1 MFADLRRRATELDE
15 RARGAVLGVARI
27 VVGLMWLANLHW
39 KVPPGFGESSG
50 GGLYKYS
57 ESVTR
62 NSPFA
67 PFTWLTEEI
76 ILPNFALF
84 GWVTLIVETVLA
96 VLLIIGYHTKIAALV
111 GAITTVPIFLSVLYY
126 DRADEWSWAYF
137 LMFAAHLF
145 VYASDAGNHLG
156 LDGAL
161 RRGPAASTRAIRA
174 IGAIATIVG
183 VLGLYVARSVDF
195 AGDRVAL
202 LGSDAGF
209 VNADGDLIR
218 RWELKFMWFNPL
230 WAVLTIVLGG
240 LAIAA
245 FRVGW
250 AARAAGAGF
259 AVLAVVIFA
268 MQNFGYVR
276 DDGVVQTVGTS
287 ANAAVWA
294 SFAVV
299 LLSADRAIRRGSP
312 DRAARM
318 GGLADVEA

>member
-1 MFADLRRRATELDE
+1 MIESLGARAAAIDE
-15 RARGAVLGVARI
+15 RVRGAILGSARI

-50 GGLYKYS
+50 GGLYKFS

-67 PFTWLTEEI
+67 PFTWFTEELV
-76 ILPNFALF
+76 LPNFALF
-84 GWVTLIVETVLA
+84 GWITVIVETVLA
-96 VLLIIGYHTKIAALV
+96 VLLIVGYRTKLAGLV
-111 GAITTVPIFLSVLYY
+111 GAAATIPIFLSVIYY

-145 VYASDAGNHLG
+145 VYASDAGAHLG
-156 LDGAL
+156 LDGVL
-161 RRGPAASTRAIRA
+161 RRDGTAPARAIRVT
-174 IGAIATIVG
+174 GAVATVIG

-195 AGDRVAL
+195 AGERVAL

-209 VNADGDLIR
+209 VNTDGDLVR
-218 RWELKFMWFNPL
+218 RWELKFVWFNPL
-230 WAVLTIVLGG
+230 WALLTIALAVLA
-240 LAIAA
+240 LLTVRI
-245 FRVGW
+245 GW

-259 AVLAVVIFA
+259 AVLAVVVFA
-268 MQNFGYVR
+268 MQNMDYVR

-294 SFAVV
+294 SFALV
-299 LLSADRAIRRGSP
+299 LLLCDRAMRRP
-312 DRAARM
+312 TT
-318 GGLADVEA
+318 ADVEPA